1 MTKTEL
7 ADFVRFA
14 EEKLEGREQPASLE
28 ELLGQWRDHC
38 ATAATIEDIRQGL
51 DDFSAGRGETVEAVF
66 HDLRQK
72 LGMLD

>member
-1 MTKTEL
+1 MTKAEL
-7 ADFVRFA
+7 ANFVHFA

-51 DDFSAGRGETVEAVF
+51 DDFAAGRGETVEAAF

-72 LGMLD
+72 LGLLD